1 MAGKKRS
8 YAVEMV
14 IRGKDLVSSVMGK
27 VGRSLTSL
35 ARLPGRVFSGI
46 GGFLEKIPGLSI
58 LGGGIASAV
67 GGLKDLV
74 TEVGD
79 LSGNLTDLTQ
89 RTGLS
94 TRQLQEMGFAAEK
107 VGIPLDEFNASL
119 LRMTGVLGKGVGG
132 SQLRMLGRDAT
143 GFARALKAAKSP
155 AEKFELVLGQMAKIA
170 DTNKRAAFAMT
181 FFGKAGVKLA
191 AVATDGADG
200 IKSMRLEA
208 QRLGLVLSDEEIAR
222 ADKMSDTMESLGM
235 VAKGVK
241 RDFAGGLIEAFLPE
255 LEDLLKYVRENRV
268 AVRDLVREWG
278 RKIGT
283 GIVDAAHAL
292 VGAVKWIV
300 DNKDTILSVVA
311 KLASALVALKA
322 LELTRGIFGALG
334 GVGGAVAG
342 AGAGAGA
349 AGAAGAGTSA
359 VGGAVGVAARV
370 LGPAAAAIFLD
381 PNADEDSGIRAQD
394 NRRAGLN
401 IWRAKYGLGAPIDFA
416 ALDAGRDALV
426 KSLPEDLATSARNGI
441 LQGFDTIGAAFTSAV
456 EAQAQSAAV
465 ADAMG
470 GWRSMFSG
478 ALGSFVAPP
487 KEEKVEVVVRLEGVT
502 DGAEVTQVKATS
514 GVRAKVSGGVGVRS
528 TSHLKGGR

>member
-35 ARLPGRVFSGI
+35 ARLSGRVFSGI

-74 TEVGD
+74 TELGD
-79 LSGNLTDLTQ
+79 VSGNLTDLTQ

-94 TRQLQEMGFAAEK
+94 TRQLQEMAFAAQK
-107 VGIPLDEFNASL
+107 VGIPVDELNASF
-119 LRMTGVLGKGVGG
+119 LRMTGVIGKGVGA
-132 SQLRMLGRDAT
+132 SQLRVLGKDAS
-143 GFARALKAAKSP
+143 GFARALKAAKGP
-155 AEKFELVLGQMAKIA
+155 AEKFEVVLSQMAKIT

-200 IKSMRLEA
+200 IKAMRLEA

-241 RDFAGGLIEAFLPE
+241 RDFGSGLIEAFLPE

-278 RKIGT
+278 KKIGT

-300 DNKDTILSVVA
+300 DNKDTIIGVVGKIASVIVG
-311 KLASALVALKA
+311 LKA
-322 LELTRGIFGALG
+322 LELTRGIFGSLG

-342 AGAGAGA
+342 AAGA
-349 AGAAGAGTSA
+349 AGAGAGTSA

-381 PNADEDSGIRAQD
+381 PNADEESGLRSQSH
-394 NRRAGLN
+394 RRSSINDL
-401 IWRAKYGLGAPIDFA
+401 RAKYKLGAPVDFGA
-416 ALDAGRDALV
+416 MD
-426 KSLPEDLATSARNGI
+426 KSYESVARGLPDSLSSSARNSI
-441 LQGFDTIGAAFTSAV
+441 LNGFTSINKVFEDAITQ
-456 EAQAQSAAV
+456 QAR
-465 ADAMG
+465 DARASDITTG
-470 GWRSMFSG
+470 FRSMFAG
-478 ALGSFVAPP
+478 ALGSFVAPPP

-514 GVRAKVSGGVGVRS
+514 GVRAKVTGGVGART